1 MYGEPQSDCG
11 LSAVTSE
18 SAMKRGAALVEK
30 ARAQKVSYVLASP
43 SHPPYISLAV
53 S

>member
-30 ARAQKVSYVLASP
+30 ARAQEVFTSSWQVPHILLTSA
-43 SHPPYISLAV
+43 
-53 S
+53 